1 MQYLA
6 YIYHYVKEW
15 RKDPKWSFSC
25 CLALLLPLNQ
35 LQGEIRGL
43 AERNVLNQQLQTG
56 KMEMPSI
63 ASTLRDSGAVD
74 ITLEEHNAE
83 REQEE
88 ETGNELSMIE
98 QGVLTLAKVSVHELP
113 RGTYALEELNA
124 EREQEEETENEISMV
139 EKGVRTLANVSV
151 HEFPRGI
158 YDTKL

>member
-1 MQYLA
+1 M
-6 YIYHYVKEW
+6 
-15 RKDPKWSFSC
+15 
-25 CLALLLPLNQ
+25 
-35 LQGEIRGL
+35 
-43 AERNVLNQQLQTG
+43 NQQLQTG

-63 ASTLRDSGAVD
+63 ASTLRDSGAGD

-124 EREQEEETENEISMV
+124 EREQEEETENEISIGHNFI
-139 EKGVRTLANVSV
+139 KQSFR
-151 HEFPRGI
+151 
-158 YDTKL
+158 YKLLSLSFLDHYLFKWQ